1 MDRHTIKEYVEKY
14 YEVYKVAL
22 NYRVMRV
29 KDGRTL
35 NDDAKWYLTDNE
47 YIVFKTC
54 LRYFHDSL
62 IFSLSFEDGYDE
74 ECSTYMLC
82 HKFSYIENGGE
93 YITEFDDTAQMRDVY
108 LECINAMVS
117 LIGNEYFETLVDR
130 FIND

>member
-14 YEVYKVAL
+14 CEVNKVAL
-22 NYRVMRV
+22 NYRVLKV

-35 NDDAKWYLTDNE
+35 NDDAKWYLTEKE

-82 HKFSYIENGGE
+82 SNFSYMENGGE

-117 LIGNEYFETLVDR
+117 LIGNEYLETLVDR